1 MSGIILV
8 VIVGMWAALL
18 VPMWLRR
25 HEEHDQLGSID
36 RFSAAMRILSRQDRE
51 MGSRAF
57 VMPRRTAAPVSVP
70 QAKPVS
76 QRPVRQPSR
85 PAVTASRARLLA
97 RRRRVMGVLAGLVVL
112 TFLLAAV
119 GVLSFWWQGVVDLA
133 LAAYV
138 AHLRA
143 EAVRAAE
150 LRERRAA
157 REPVAQ
163 AHAVEA
169 PLPGLITAAAPAAPP
184 SAQPAHDAAEVFA
197 QPGLDPGWEPPHVP
211 LPTYVTAP
219 VAPRPAVR
227 ILDDDLGLEVFGDED
242 ELDEIVS
249 RRRAVNE

>member
-1 MSGIILV
+1 MSGVILL

-51 MGSRAF
+51 LSARSL
-57 VMPRRTAAPVSVP
+57 VMPRRTTVALALP
-70 QAKPVS
+70 QAKTVS
-76 QRPVRQPSR
+76 GR
-85 PAVTASRARLLA
+85 PAGGPGTASRARLIA
-97 RRRRVMGVLAGLVVL
+97 RRRRVLSVLLGLAAL
-112 TFLLAAV
+112 TFLLALS
-119 GVLSFWWQGVVDLA
+119 GQLSFWWQGVIDLA
-133 LAAYV
+133 LGAYLT
-138 AHLRA
+138 HLRA
-143 EAVRAAE
+143 EAVRAVE

-157 REPVAQ
+157 RADFATTATPPQPVP
-163 AHAVEA
+163 EA
-169 PLPGLITAAAPAAPP
+169 AESSAPRPP
-184 SAQPAHDAAEVFA
+184 HDAAEVFA
-197 QPGLDPGWEPPHVP
+197 QPGMDPGWEPPQVP

>member
-1 MSGIILV
+1 MSGVILV

-36 RFSAAMRILSRQDRE
+36 RFSAAMRILSRQDKELGTR
-51 MGSRAF
+51 SF
-57 VMPRRTAAPVSVP
+57 VMPRRTTVSISVP
-70 QAKPVS
+70 QAKPIS
-76 QRPVRQPSR
+76 ER
-85 PAVTASRARLLA
+85 PARPQVTASRARLLA
-97 RRRRVMGVLAGLVVL
+97 RRRRVMGVLAGLVAL
-112 TFLLAAV
+112 TFLLAVV
-119 GVLSFWWQGVVDLA
+119 GVLSFWWQGVADLA
-133 LAAYV
+133 LGAYV

-150 LRERRAA
+150 LRERRATRA
-157 REPVAQ
+157 PIEVPTAPVQHSEP
-163 AHAVEA
+163 
-169 PLPGLITAAAPAAPP
+169 APAR
-184 SAQPAHDAAEVFA
+184 PAHDAAEVFA
-197 QPGLDPGWEPPHVP
+197 QPGMDPGWEPPHVP

>member
-36 RFSAAMRILSRQDRE
+36 RFSAAMRILSRQDKE
-51 MGSRAF
+51 MGARAL
-57 VMPRRTAAPVSVP
+57 VMPRRTAVSVSVP

-76 QRPVRQPSR
+76 ER
-85 PAVTASRARLLA
+85 PARPAAPRPPITASRARLLA
-97 RRRRVMGVLAGLVVL
+97 RRRRVMSVLAGLVVL
-112 TFLLAAV
+112 SFLLAVV
-119 GVLSFWWQGVVDLA
+119 GLLSFWWQGVADLA
-133 LAAYV
+133 LGAYV

-143 EAVRAAE
+143 EAVRAAQ
-150 LRERRAA
+150 LRERRSRVAA
-157 REPVAQ
+157 APVAY
-163 AHAVEA
+163 AE
-169 PLPGLITAAAPAAPP
+169 APAAPVAAPVERAP
-184 SAQPAHDAAEVFA
+184 SPRPAHVAEEVFA
-197 QPGLDPGWEPPHVP
+197 QPGMDPGWEPPHVP

-227 ILDDDLGLEVFGDED
+227 ILDDEMGIEVFGEED

>member
-1 MSGIILV
+1 MSGVILV

-36 RFSAAMRILSRQDRE
+36 RFSAAMRILSRQDKE
-51 MGSRAF
+51 MGTRSF
-57 VMPRRTAAPVSVP
+57 VMPRRTTVSISAP
-70 QAKPVS
+70 QAKPIS
-76 QRPVRQPSR
+76 ERPAR

-97 RRRRVMGVLAGLVVL
+97 RRRRVMGVLLGLVAF
-112 TFLLAAV
+112 TFLLAVV

-133 LAAYV
+133 LGAYV

-143 EAVRAAE
+143 EAVRAVE
-150 LRERRAA
+150 LRQRRAT
-157 REPVAQ
+157 RTPFEV
-163 AHAVEA
+163 
-169 PLPGLITAAAPAAPP
+169 AAAPAQPAAAAFEAPTL
-184 SAQPAHDAAEVFA
+184 PAHDAAEVFA
-197 QPGLDPGWEPPHVP
+197 QPGMDPGWEPPYVP

-219 VAPRPAVR
+219 VAAPRPAVR

>member
-36 RFSAAMRILSRQDRE
+36 RFSAAMRILSRQDKE
-51 MGSRAF
+51 MGSRAL
-57 VMPRRTAAPVSVP
+57 VMPRRTTVSVSVP

-76 QRPVRQPSR
+76 ER
-85 PAVTASRARLLA
+85 PARTAAPRPPATASRGRLLA
-97 RRRRVMGVLAGLVVL
+97 RRRRVMSVLTGLVVL
-112 TFLLAAV
+112 SFLLAVV
-119 GVLSFWWQGVVDLA
+119 GLVSFWWQGVADLA
-133 LAAYV
+133 LGAYV

-143 EAVRAAE
+143 EAVRAAQ
-150 LRERRAA
+150 LRERRSRGADAPAA
-157 REPVAQ
+157 S
-163 AHAVEA
+163 
-169 PLPGLITAAAPAAPP
+169 TAAPAVPVAAPVEQAP
-184 SAQPAHDAAEVFA
+184 APRPAHDAEEVFA
-197 QPGLDPGWEPPHVP
+197 QPGMDPGWEPPHVP

-227 ILDDDLGLEVFGDED
+227 ILDDELGLEVFDDED